1 MTKTQY
7 NKLLEFTLLYI
18 CSNSNLLHSSDY
30 FYEKIQ
36 KYNEK
41 LKNDKDIKENQLD
54 FFSDY
59 RDRINFNLNMHVN
72 CPNTMWKGQYNG
84 QNLFKLDE
92 EDLKYLHNK
101 YSKKIEAEME
111 QNIAKVKDDYKD
123 VL

>member
-1 MTKTQY
+1 MATGIRD
-7 NKLLEFTLLYI
+7 FCI
-18 CSNSNLLHSSDY
+18 
-30 FYEKIQ
+30 

-59 RDRINFNLNMHVN
+59 RDRINFNLNMYVN

-123 VL
+123 AL